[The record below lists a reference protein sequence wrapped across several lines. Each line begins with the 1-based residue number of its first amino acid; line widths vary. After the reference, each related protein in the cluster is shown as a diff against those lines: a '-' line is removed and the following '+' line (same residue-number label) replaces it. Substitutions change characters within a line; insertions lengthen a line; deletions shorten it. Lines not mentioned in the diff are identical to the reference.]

1 MPYFASGCSSMTA
14 AARRCA
20 VECRR
25 MCSGSWLDSCSS
37 YSPIRERQYMNR
49 CGSIRN
55 RRRAR
60 LPSAGLGILIESAG
74 VPFPGELL
82 LLAAGAWAA
91 ARHHS
96 IVLVI
101 LFGFIGATAGADLGY
116 FLGYRG
122 GRPFMER
129 FGALFRVRP
138 EHIARSELFFARHG
152 DKAILAARF
161 VIGLRTWGSM
171 LAGMAHMPFWRFQIF
186 SALGGLGW
194 AILIGAAGYLLGSNL
209 DLIETIIRGI
219 GIGGLAIVVI
229 IIVIAV
235 LAQRRA
241 SRP

>member
-1 MPYFASGCSSMTA
+1 MTA
-14 AARRCA
+14 TDVVDALGYPA
-20 VECRR
+20 
-25 MCSGSWLDSCSS
+25 
-37 YSPIRERQYMNR
+37 
-49 CGSIRN
+49 
-55 RRRAR
+55 
-60 LPSAGLGILIESAG
+60 AGLGILIESSG
-74 VPFPGELL
+74 IPFPGEIL
-82 LLAAGAWAA
+82 LLAAAAWAA

-101 LFGFIGATAGADLGY
+101 LFGFLGATAGADIGY

-138 EHIARSELFFARHG
+138 EHIARAELVFARHG

-161 VIGLRTWGSM
+161 VLGLRTWGSM

-186 SALGGLGW
+186 SALGGLAW
-194 AILIGAAGYLLGSNL
+194 AALIGTAGYLLGSNL
-209 DLIETIIRGI
+209 ALIATVVRGV

-229 IIVIAV
+229 IVILAW

-241 SRP
+241 TRP